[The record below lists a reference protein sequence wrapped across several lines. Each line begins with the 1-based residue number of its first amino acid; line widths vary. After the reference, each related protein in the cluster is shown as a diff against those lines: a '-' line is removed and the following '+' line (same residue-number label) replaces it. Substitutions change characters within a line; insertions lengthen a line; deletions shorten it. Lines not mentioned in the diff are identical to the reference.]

1 MDSLMIVTGA
11 TGVSPTG
18 TSRLSK
24 SRPRKGMFIDRK
36 YPGLTSRQSADAG
49 TSDGSVRPGT
59 CSSVLVFPPDSGTA
73 LDIATDWT
81 PGSAASV
88 GSRRSKNA
96 LDLASSLYVGRGRVT
111 RIVAT
116 RSTWKPG

>member
-11 TGVSPTG
+11 TGVSPEG
-18 TSRLSK
+18 TSRVSN
-24 SRPRKGMFIDRK
+24 SRPRSGIFIDRK

-49 TSDGSVRPGT
+49 TSAGSVRPGIA
-59 CSSVLVFPPDSGTA
+59 SSVLVFPPDSGTA
-73 LDIATDWT
+73 LDVATDWT
-81 PGSAASV
+81 PGSAATV

-96 LDLASSLYVGRGRVT
+96 LDFAPSLYVGGGRFT

>member
-24 SRPRKGMFIDRK
+24 WRPQKGMFIDRK

-49 TSDGSVRPGT
+49 TSTGSVRPGIP
-59 CSSVLVFPPDSGTA
+59 SSVLVFPPDSGTA
-73 LDIATDWT
+73 LAVATHWT
-81 PGSAASV
+81 PGGAATI

-96 LDLASSLYVGRGRVT
+96 LDFAPSLYVGRGRFT

-116 RSTWKPG
+116 